1 MKDKYVPYSSD
12 GSGRDYYIGYDNGG
26 FFSKNLSNSTD
37 KNNKD
42 TGTAFVTRIDNR
54 YPISPSIKAPNF
66 HYHADGNGRDSYIIS
81 NGGGLY
87 YDSKSL
93 NSYKLI
99 DFLRNKEPIFTKSH
113 TIDAESTRC
122 SQNQMRYKKFLREKE
137 KSIIN
142 RLYEQ
147 EKIKKKNLKLGIGK
161 EEDNSNENPQ
171 TKCVSKSLVLPK
183 LGNKQTRSFT
193 EVCLKDVNEVCANDE
208 NVKKNENNEIFK
220 NNLQTISHG
229 GSKCIIH
236 DHLLKNLEKLTK
248 YDADKRYKKDNQN
261 FNQAYLHLRN
271 ANYSTLNA

>member
-1 MKDKYVPYSSD
+1 MKDKYVPYPCD
-12 GSGRDYYIGYDNGG
+12 GRGRDRYIGYNNGG
-26 FFSKNLSNSTD
+26 FFVKNLSISTN

-42 TGTAFVTRIDNR
+42 TGTAFDTKINNR

-99 DFLRNKEPIFTKSH
+99 DFLRNNEPSYTKSH
-113 TIDAESTRC
+113 TINTENMRC
-122 SQNQMRYKKFLREKE
+122 SQMQMRYNKFLREKE
-137 KSIIN
+137 KSVIN

-147 EKIKKKNLKLGIGK
+147 EKIKRKNLKISIGK

-208 NVKKNENNEIFK
+208 NVKKNENSETFK
-220 NNLQTISHG
+220 NNLLTISHG
-229 GSKCIIH
+229 GSRCFTQ
-236 DHLLKNLEKLTK
+236 DHLLKNFEKLTK